1 MIHYPTTY
9 SHGRKADLSTLPDL
23 ADTVLVLWLS
33 SQDITYFNDQ
43 TAEWMTVV
51 KQAKASLILFAEDVP
66 LSYDLRP
73 VGMTDADIKHT
84 SDVYDM
90 PTGDQVV
97 RMAEF
102 LQRHADDKVHFA
114 CSAGVSRSGFG
125 HFFLDVMNDRLDDVY
140 ADTTTDIVRINGE
153 PYTGKLD
160 ISSRVKHYMPNTEY
174 IRLAIELGYIDPATI
189 NALPS
194 RPAVKQTLTF

>member
-1 MIHYPTTY
+1 MTHYPTTY
-9 SHGRKADLSTLPDL
+9 SHGRKADLPTLPDL
-23 ADTVLVLWLS
+23 ADTILVLWLS

-51 KQAKASLILFAEDVP
+51 KRAKDSLILFAEDVP

-125 HFFLDVMNDRLDDVY
+125 HFFLDVMNNRLDDVY
-140 ADTTTDIVRINGE
+140 ADTITDIVRINGE

-160 ISSRVKHYMPNTEY
+160 VSSRVKHYMPNTEY
-174 IRLAIELGYIDPATI
+174 VRLAIELGYIDLAII

>member
-1 MIHYPTTY
+1 MTRYPTQY
-9 SHGRKADLSTLPDL
+9 SHGRKADLPALDL
-23 ADTVLVLWLS
+23 SDVVLVLWLS

-43 TAEWMTVV
+43 TAEWMTVI
-51 KQAKASLILFAEDVP
+51 KQAKDSLILFAEDVP
-66 LSYDLRP
+66 LSVDLRP
-73 VGMTDADIKHT
+73 ASMSDADIKRV
-84 SDVYDM
+84 SDQYDM

-102 LQRHADDKVHFA
+102 LQYHVDDKIHFA

-125 HFFLDVMNDRLDDVY
+125 HFFLDVMNNRLDDVY
-140 ADTTTDIVRINGE
+140 ADTTTDIVRVNGE
-153 PYTGKLD
+153 AYAGKLD
-160 ISSRVKHYMPNTEY
+160 VSSRVKHYMPNTEY

-194 RPAVKQTLTF
+194 RPAIEQTLTF

>member
-1 MIHYPTTY
+1 MTY

-51 KQAKASLILFAEDVP
+51 KRAKDSLILFAEDVP

-160 ISSRVKHYMPNTEY
+160 ISSRVKHYTPNTEY

>member
-1 MIHYPTTY
+1 MTQYPTTY
-9 SHGRKADLSTLPDL
+9 SHGRKQDLPTLDLS
-23 ADTVLVLWLS
+23 DTVLVLWLS

-43 TAEWMTVV
+43 TAGWMTVV
-51 KQAKASLILFAEDVP
+51 KQAKDSLILFAEDVP

-73 VGMTDADIKHT
+73 ADMSDADIKHI
-84 SDVYDM
+84 SDLYDM

-97 RMAEF
+97 RLAEF

-125 HFFLDVMNDRLDDVY
+125 HFFLDVMNNQLDDVY
-140 ADTTTDIVRINGE
+140 ADETTDVVRINGE
-153 PYTGKLD
+153 PYAGKLN
-160 ISSRVKHYMPNTEY
+160 IYSQVKHYMPNTEY
-174 IRLAIELGYIDPATI
+174 IRLAIELGYIDLAII

>member
-1 MIHYPTTY
+1 MTHYPTNY
-9 SHGRKADLSTLPDL
+9 SHGRKADLPTSPNLP
-23 ADTVLVLWLS
+23 DTVLVLWLS
-33 SQDITYFNDQ
+33 SQDIDYFNDQ

-51 KQAKASLILFAEDVP
+51 KQAKDSLILFAEDVP

-160 ISSRVKHYMPNTEY
+160 ISSRVKHYMANVEY
-174 IRLAIELGYIDPATI
+174 VRLAIELGYIDLATI

-194 RPAVKQTLTF
+194 RPAIKQTLTF

>member
-9 SHGRKADLSTLPDL
+9 SHGRKADLPTLPDL
-23 ADTVLVLWLS
+23 ADTILVLWLS

-51 KQAKASLILFAEDVP
+51 KRAKDSLILFAEDVP

-84 SDVYDM
+84 SDAYDM

-125 HFFLDVMNDRLDDVY
+125 HFFLDVMNNRLDDVY
-140 ADTTTDIVRINGE
+140 ADTTTDIV
-153 PYTGKLD
+153 GKLD

-174 IRLAIELGYIDPATI
+174 IRLAIELGYIDLATI

>member
-1 MIHYPTTY
+1 
-9 SHGRKADLSTLPDL
+9 
-23 ADTVLVLWLS
+23 
-33 SQDITYFNDQ
+33 
-43 TAEWMTVV
+43 MTVV
-51 KQAKASLILFAEDVP
+51 KQAKDSLILFAEDVP

-73 VGMTDADIKHT
+73 VGMTNADIKHT

-97 RMAEF
+97 RMAGF
-102 LQRHADDKVHFA
+102 LQRHADDRVHFA

-125 HFFLDVMNDRLDDVY
+125 HFFLDVMNNRLDDVY

-160 ISSRVKHYMPNTEY
+160 VSSRVKRYMPNVEY
-174 IRLAIELGYIDPATI
+174 VRLAIELGYIDPAII

-194 RPAVKQTLTF
+194 RPAVKQTLSF

>member
-1 MIHYPTTY
+1 MIHYSTTY

-43 TAEWMTVV
+43 TVEWMTVV
-51 KQAKASLILFAEDVP
+51 KQAKDSLILFAEDVP

-73 VGMTDADIKHT
+73 VGMTNADIKHT

-97 RMAEF
+97 RMVEF
-102 LQRHADDKVHFA
+102 LQRHADDRVHFA

-125 HFFLDVMNDRLDDVY
+125 HFFLDVMNNRLDDVY

-160 ISSRVKHYMPNTEY
+160 VSSRVKHYVPNTEY
-174 IRLAIELGYIDPATI
+174 IRLAIELGYIDLAII